1 LEIESLQIQL
11 VKDLKMKSS
20 WTWAVGGAISN
31 NWCPYEERR
40 EHKKTHKEGHVK
52 EEVEI

>member
-20 WTWAVGGAISN
+20 WTWAVGGLYPITGVLMRKGEN
-31 NWCPYEERR
+31 TKRHIR
-40 EHKKTHKEGHVK
+40 KDM
-52 EEVEI
+52 